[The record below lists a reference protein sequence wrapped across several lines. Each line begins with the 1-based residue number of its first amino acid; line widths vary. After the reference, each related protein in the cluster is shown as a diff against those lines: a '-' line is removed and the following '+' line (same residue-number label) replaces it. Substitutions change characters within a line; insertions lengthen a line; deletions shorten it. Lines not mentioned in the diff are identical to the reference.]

1 MRGLYRNLS
10 LKIRQL
16 AAVAAD
22 PVAGPRRER
31 AASAAQPAAT
41 ATPPT
46 AEAAQPAAEAT
57 QPAAEATQPAATAT
71 PPTATAAQPAAEATQ
86 PAAEAS
92 RELALRQG
100 QAATEAVGPFRGL
113 PRLAWQRSASVL
125 GSLRNLPL
133 RAWQRTAVAGGL
145 AVLLLLGGAMAAG
158 AWASGPSDRILGGVT
173 VDGLDVGGMTQG
185 EATRAVKAHLRP
197 LLSREI
203 VITVGAK
210 RFRMTPAGV
219 GRGRAV
225 DQAVAEALAGPR
237 LSALG
242 AFWHKVVKRPVTM
255 DVHVAGTRQDERVAA
270 FVARISAQ
278 VAVAPVDAVFAL
290 RDGELVKHKARSG
303 KALDQAAATKALI
316 KVLNESG
323 RTNAKLPLRAVAPK
337 VADEDLGQ
345 TIEIDKSVNRL
356 WLYQGM
362 KLVKSYRVA
371 TAMSGYVT
379 PSGSWN
385 VAYKE
390 VNPTWNNPAPDT
402 WGKDMPLTI
411 PPGPGNPLG
420 TRALGLD
427 ASAILIHGSYA
438 TGSIGGYASH
448 GCIRMTIWDAE
459 DIFPRVKVGTRVL
472 IHR

>member
-1 MRGLYRNLS
+1 MRGLYRNLW
-10 LKIRQL
+10 LNIRQW

-22 PVAGPRRER
+22 RAAGLRQR
-31 AASAAQPAAT
+31 AASVAG
-41 ATPPT
+41 
-46 AEAAQPAAEAT
+46 
-57 QPAAEATQPAATAT
+57 
-71 PPTATAAQPAAEATQ
+71 
-86 PAAEAS
+86 
-92 RELALRQG
+92 L
-100 QAATEAVGPFRGL
+100 VG
-113 PRLAWQRSASVL
+113 
-125 GSLRNLPL
+125 NLPL
-133 RAWQRTAVAGGL
+133 RAWQRTALAGGL
-145 AVLLLLGGAMAAG
+145 AALLLLGGAMAAG
-158 AWASGPSDRILGGVT
+158 AWASGPSDRILAGVK
-173 VDGLDVGGMTQG
+173 VDGLDVGGMTRD
-185 EATRAVKAHLRP
+185 EATRAVEAHLRP
-197 LLSREI
+197 SLDREI
-203 VITVGAK
+203 VITVGSK
-210 RFRMTPAGV
+210 RFRLTPAGV

-270 FVARISAQ
+270 FVSRVAAR
-278 VAVAPVDAVFAL
+278 VKVAPVDAVFEL
-290 RDGELVKHKARSG
+290 RDGEVVKRKARSG
-303 KALDQAAATKALI
+303 KALDQEAATKALI

-323 RTNAKLPLRAVAPK
+323 RTKATLSLETVAPK
-337 VADEDLGQ
+337 VADKDLGQ

-356 WLYQGM
+356 WLYQGF
-362 KLVKSYRVA
+362 KVVKSYPVA

-379 PSGSWN
+379 PSGSWK

-402 WGKDMPLTI
+402 WGKDMPLVI

-420 TRALGLD
+420 TRALGLT
-427 ASAILIHGSYA
+427 APAILIHGSYA